1 MEPYLDYVDIKDPKF
16 FYQNELNKTAEKIR
30 KYQKENYYA
39 GTWKAAYEHLIEPH
53 IGWLNRPDKKLVAW
67 NNALTYIPIFADD
80 ITTKFSKISV
90 ATSLIIGTRD

>member
-1 MEPYLDYVDIKDPKF
+1 VDIKDPKF